1 MNVKIY
7 NKQDSILS
15 INFGGNMKHII
26 RLFKLAKPWAKYLII
41 STIALFMI
49 SGINLYAPYV
59 TKQIISIMEAGNYG
73 SSIHTVILLS
83 LVLLGCFALRA
94 VCQFFNNYFSHVASW
109 RLVNRLRSVLYNHFQ
124 KLSMNYY
131 HDKQTGQ
138 LMSRVINDTA
148 TFENLIAHAIPD
160 IATNIITLIG
170 VLVILLSVNPWLTFL
185 VCIPIPFIAFLSIVL
200 RKIRRYFRQGQ
211 AKIAELNAVLQDNF
225 SGMKEIQVF
234 NKQEYEL
241 SRVSEKSTEHSTALI
256 KALFYSGILNPT
268 VNFISSIGTIIV
280 LIAGPILAL
289 KSGLSIAD
297 VVAFLLYLNLFY
309 APISTLTRVVED
321 MQQALAGAERVFEV
335 LDTDPD
341 VQDKPEAIKVGKLT
355 GQLEFNHICFSYQ
368 DNIPVLDDI
377 SFQVKAGQMLALVG
391 PTGVGKTTTSALIA
405 RFYDPKSGTI
415 TMDGIPIQDMTLES
429 LRNQLSLVLQDVFLF
444 NGTIAENI
452 AYGTDEASQE
462 EIENAAKAA
471 CIDAYISSLPGKYE
485 TVIGERGVR
494 LSGGQKQRISIARSI
509 LRNSPILILDEATSS
524 VDTETETEIQNAI
537 NKIAGTRT
545 LIVIAHRLSTVK
557 RADNIIVL
565 EDGKIAEQGKHD
577 ELLAQNGV
585 YANLCNIQ
593 SLM

>member
-1 MNVKIY
+1 
-7 NKQDSILS
+7 
-15 INFGGNMKHII
+15 MKHVI
-26 RLFKLAKPWAKYLII
+26 RLFKLAKPWAKYLVV
-41 STIALFMI
+41 STIALFLI
-49 SGINLYAPYV
+49 SAINLLAPYI
-59 TKQIISIMEAGNYG
+59 TSKIISIMETGNYKN
-73 SSIHTVILLS
+73 SINQITALS
-83 LVLLGCFALRA
+83 LILLGCFALRA
-94 VCQFFNNYFSHVASW
+94 VFQFFNNYFSHVASW
-109 RLVNRLRSVLYNHFQ
+109 QLVARIRSMLYDHFQ
-124 KLSMNYY
+124 KLSMSYY

-138 LMSRVINDTA
+138 LMSRVINDTS

-160 IATNIITLIG
+160 LATNIITLVG
-170 VLVILLSVNPWLTFL
+170 VLVILLFINPWLTLL
-185 VCIPIPFIAFLSIVL
+185 VCIPIPFIALLSIVL
-200 RKIRRYFRQGQ
+200 RKIRRYFKIGQ
-211 AKIAELNAVLQDNF
+211 AKISELNAVLQDNF

-241 SRVSEKSTEHSTALI
+241 GRVTEKSSEHSTALI

-280 LIAGPILAL
+280 LIAGPMLAL
-289 KSGLSIAD
+289 NSGLRISD

-321 MQQALAGAERVFEV
+321 MQLALAGAERVFEV

-341 VQDKPEAIKVGKLT
+341 IKDKEDTKKVGRLT
-355 GQLEFNHICFSYQ
+355 GQLQFNNICFFYK
-368 DNIPVLDDI
+368 DNIPVLEDI
-377 SFQVKAGQMLALVG
+377 SFNVKSGQMLAIVG
-391 PTGVGKTTTSALIA
+391 PTGVGKTTISALIA
-405 RFYDPKSGTI
+405 RFYDPISGNI
-415 TMDGIPIQDMTLES
+415 TMDGIDIKDMTLES

-452 AYGTDEASQE
+452 AYGCENSSETD
-462 EIENAAKAA
+462 IINAAKTA
-471 CIDAYISSLPGKYE
+471 CIDDYISSLPEKYE

-524 VDTETETEIQNAI
+524 VDTETETEIQKAI

-557 RADNIIVL
+557 RADKIIVL
-565 EDGKIAEQGKHD
+565 EDGKIAEMGKHD
-577 ELLAQNGV
+577 DLIEQKGV

-593 SLM
+593 SLA

>member
-1 MNVKIY
+1 
-7 NKQDSILS
+7 
-15 INFGGNMKHII
+15 MKHII
-26 RLFKLAKPWAKYLII
+26 RLFKLAKPWAKYLVV
-41 STIALFMI
+41 STVALFLI

-59 TKQIISIMEAGNYG
+59 TKQVIAIMETGNYKN
-73 SSIHTVILLS
+73 SIQKVIMLS
-83 LVLLGCFALRA
+83 LILLGCFALRA
-94 VCQFFNNYFSHVASW
+94 VFQFFNNYFSHVASW
-109 RLVNRLRSVLYNHFQ
+109 RLVTRIRCMLYDHFQ
-124 KLSMNYY
+124 KLSMSYY

-138 LMSRVINDTA
+138 LMSRVVNDTS

-160 IATNIITLIG
+160 LATNIITLIG
-170 VLVILLSVNPWLTFL
+170 VLIILLFINPWLTFL
-185 VCIPIPFIAFLSIVL
+185 VCIPIPFIALLSIVL
-200 RKIRRYFRQGQ
+200 RKIRRYFRLGQ

-225 SGMKEIQVF
+225 SGMKEIQIF

-241 SRVSEKSTEHSTALI
+241 GRVTEKSTEHSSALI
-256 KALFYSGILNPT
+256 KALFYSGILNPS

-289 KSGLSIAD
+289 NSGLKISD

-341 VQDKPEAIKVGKLT
+341 IKDKPEAKKVGKLT
-355 GQLEFNHICFSYQ
+355 GELEFNKICFSYN
-368 DNIPVLDDI
+368 DEMPILDDI
-377 SFQVKAGQMLALVG
+377 SFQVNAGQMLALVG
-391 PTGVGKTTTSALIA
+391 PTGVGKTTISALIA

-415 TMDGIPIQDMTLES
+415 TMDGINIMDMTLES

-444 NGTIAENI
+444 NGTISENI
-452 AYGTDEASQE
+452 AYGCDEASQKD
-462 EIENAAKAA
+462 IENAAKAA
-471 CIDAYISSLPGKYE
+471 CIDIYISSLPEKYE

-494 LSGGQKQRISIARSI
+494 LSGGQKQRISIARSV

-557 RADNIIVL
+557 RADKIIVL
-565 EDGKIAEQGKHD
+565 ENGKIAEQGKHD
-577 ELLAQNGV
+577 DLINQKGV

>member
-1 MNVKIY
+1 
-7 NKQDSILS
+7 
-15 INFGGNMKHII
+15 MKHII
-26 RLFKLAKPWAKYLII
+26 RLFKLAKPWAKYLIV
-41 STIALFMI
+41 STVALFLI

-59 TKQIISIMEAGNYG
+59 TKQVISIMETGNYKN
-73 SSIHTVILLS
+73 SIQKVIMLS
-83 LVLLGCFALRA
+83 LILLGCFALRA
-94 VCQFFNNYFSHVASW
+94 VFQFFNNYFSHVASW
-109 RLVNRLRSVLYNHFQ
+109 RLVTRLRCMLYDHFQ
-124 KLSMNYY
+124 KLSMSYY

-138 LMSRVINDTA
+138 LMSRVVNDTS

-160 IATNIITLIG
+160 LATNIITLIG
-170 VLVILLSVNPWLTFL
+170 VLIILLFINPWLTFL
-185 VCIPIPFIAFLSIVL
+185 VCIPIPFIALLSIVL
-200 RKIRRYFRQGQ
+200 RKIRRYFRLGQ

-225 SGMKEIQVF
+225 SGMKEIQIF

-241 SRVSEKSTEHSTALI
+241 GRVTEKSTEHSSALI
-256 KALFYSGILNPT
+256 KALFYSGILNPS

-289 KSGLSIAD
+289 NSGLKISD

-341 VQDKPEAIKVGKLT
+341 IKDKPGAKKVGKLT
-355 GQLEFNHICFSYQ
+355 GELEFNKICFSYN
-368 DNIPVLDDI
+368 DEMPILDDI
-377 SFQVKAGQMLALVG
+377 SFQVNAGQMLALVG
-391 PTGVGKTTTSALIA
+391 PTGVGKTTISALIA
-405 RFYDPKSGTI
+405 RFYDPKSGSI
-415 TMDGIPIQDMTLES
+415 TMDGINIMDMTLES

-444 NGTIAENI
+444 NGTISENI
-452 AYGTDEASQE
+452 AYGCDEASQKD
-462 EIENAAKAA
+462 IENAAKTA
-471 CIDAYISSLPGKYE
+471 CIDVYISSLPEKYE

-494 LSGGQKQRISIARSI
+494 LSGGQKQRISIARSV

-557 RADNIIVL
+557 RADKIIVL
-565 EDGKIAEQGKHD
+565 ENGKIAEQGKHD
-577 ELLAQNGV
+577 DLINQKGV